1 MAAHRH
7 LGALKWDSN
16 EVFML
21 TNIEI
26 LALRPRDKSYKVAD
40 GLGLYIQV
48 QPTGSI
54 LWRFKYRFYGIE
66 RKLCFGSFP
75 EVSLKEAR
83 ALRDEARGKVAA
95 GIDPSAV
102 RRKAKLEA
110 AMAASDTFRA
120 IADEFIAKMEREGKS
135 EATIKKANWFRDLLD
150 RDIGHRPIS
159 EITPQELLHS
169 IRRAEKRG
177 HHETALRLR
186 SFAGRVFRY
195 AMATVRTDR
204 NPSEVLRGA
213 FTIPKTKH
221 RSAIVEPG
229 LVGELM
235 RSISSYNGR
244 PETRIALHI
253 IAYTFVRPGELRFA
267 EWSEF
272 DIGARV
278 WRIPGE
284 RMKMGL
290 PHDVPLSHQV
300 VAMVESLKA
309 IGNRGRF
316 LFPSSQSFLRP
327 ICENTLNYALRRM
340 GYTNDQM
347 TSHGFR
353 ALAST
358 RLNEAKMWH
367 PDAIERALAHRET
380 NKVRAAYDRAMHW
393 DERTRM
399 MQWWSD
405 YLDRLRDGSN
415 INPAVVD
422 HTQHSTLVPASSGS
436 FTTLA
441 NFLMR

>member
-1 MAAHRH
+1 MATHRH
-7 LGALKWDSN
+7 LGALKWDSK

-66 RKLCFGSFP
+66 RKLCFGSYP

-83 ALRDEARGKVAA
+83 ALRDEARGKVAT
-95 GIDPSAV
+95 GIDPAAV

-110 AMAASDTFRA
+110 AMSASDTFRA
-120 IADEFIAKMEREGKS
+120 IADEFIAKMKREGKS
-135 EATIKKANWFRDLLD
+135 EATLKKANWFRDLLD

-159 EITPQELLHS
+159 EITSEELLHS
-169 IRRAEKRG
+169 IRRVEKRG
-177 HHETALRLR
+177 HYETALRLR
-186 SFAGRVFRY
+186 SFVGRVFRY
-195 AMATVRTDR
+195 AMATVRTDN

-213 FTIPKTKH
+213 FTIPKVRH
-221 RSAIVEPG
+221 RAAIIEPSR
-229 LVGELM
+229 VAELM
-235 RSISSYNGR
+235 RAINRYDGR
-244 PETRIALHI
+244 PETRIALHM
-253 IAYTFVRPGELRFA
+253 AAHTFVRPGELRYA

-272 DIGARV
+272 DIGERV
-278 WRIPGE
+278 WRIPEE

-290 PHDVPLSHQV
+290 PHDVPLSDRV
-300 VAMVESLKA
+300 IAMIETLKA
-309 IGNRGRF
+309 LGNRGRF

-340 GYTNDQM
+340 GYSRDQM

-358 RLNEAKMWH
+358 RLNESLKWH
-367 PDAIERALAHRET
+367 TDVIERSLAHVEL
-380 NKVRAAYDRAMHW
+380 NKSKGPYNRAKYW

-399 MQWWSD
+399 MAWWSD
-405 YLDRLRDGSN
+405 YLVRLRDGSN
-415 INPAVVD
+415 LHPTVVANSSC
-422 HTQHSTLVPASSGS
+422 STLAPVSSGPAM
-436 FTTLA
+436 TLA
-441 NFLMR
+441 QFLMQ